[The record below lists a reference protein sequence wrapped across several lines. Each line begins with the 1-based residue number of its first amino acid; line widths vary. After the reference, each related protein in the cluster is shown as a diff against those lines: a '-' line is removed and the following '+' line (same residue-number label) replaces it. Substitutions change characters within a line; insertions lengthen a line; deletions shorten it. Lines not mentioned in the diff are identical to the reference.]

1 MAGEADKER
10 SPAVKGVDD
19 PVDEMDTS
27 KAARAYHA
35 QTQAELDAVT
45 AELAAAKS
53 KHSLWTLF
61 ILAAAVLATVAG
73 LMLQK

>member
-1 MAGEADKER
+1 MADEADKEKW
-10 SPAVKGVDD
+10 PATKGVDE

-27 KAARAYHA
+27 KAARAYHT

-53 KHSLWTLF
+53 KHSLWTVL
-61 ILAAAVLATVAG
+61 ILAAAVLATVFA
-73 LMLQK
+73 LMFQK